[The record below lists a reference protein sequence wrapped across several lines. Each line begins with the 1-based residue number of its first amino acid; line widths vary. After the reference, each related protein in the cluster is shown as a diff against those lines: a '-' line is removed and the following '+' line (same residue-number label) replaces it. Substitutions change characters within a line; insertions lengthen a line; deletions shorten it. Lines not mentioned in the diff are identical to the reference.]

1 MWDFKLPSPPWGGVL
16 STAGGLVFAGS
27 NEGNV
32 FALDAKTGDPLWQ
45 FQAGGPIRAN
55 PMSFSVKG
63 RQHVAV
69 AAGRA
74 YVVFA
79 LPIQ

>member
-1 MWDFKLPSPPWGGVL
+1 M
-16 STAGGLVFAGS
+16 
-27 NEGNV
+27 
-32 FALDAKTGDPLWQ
+32 
-45 FQAGGPIRAN
+45 RAN
-55 PMSFSVKG
+55 PISFAVDG

-79 LPIQ
+79 LPDR

>member
-32 FALDAKTGDPLWQ
+32 FALDAKTGAPLWQ
-45 FQAGGPIRAN
+45 FQAGGPMRAN
-55 PMSFSVKG
+55 PMSFSAEG
-63 RQHVAV
+63 RQFVAV

-79 LPIQ
+79 LPSS